1 VGVWCVWFRAPPQV
15 RYDLV
20 KREAEKEVSVRVL
33 LAAIGSRGDVQPM
46 LALGSAMRDAGHE
59 VMVSAPSN
67 FEDWT
72 VSLGFPYHESGE
84 DLQSWLLRQ
93 NRYALDAH
101 TANIEGLRHYYTEL
115 IPTQFQRLRPL
126 VHQVDLVVN
135 TGLDVAS
142 RSLAEL
148 SGTHHCYLCFCPQLV
163 PSVHHPPVLMGRL
176 GMPHWVN
183 RWSWYV
189 CGRIFDR
196 IMLEPLNEQREAL
209 GLPRLE
215 KVPRGAAGAD
225 LAIVAADPEIA
236 PAPNDMIPRVEQTG
250 FIFYPQK
257 PTENAALEDFLAD
270 GPPPVYF
277 GFGSMAHSNPQ
288 RTTAIILEAIRR
300 ADCRALIASGW
311 AGLGESD
318 LPDNCLHVRQVAHGP
333 LFPRLAAAV
342 HHGGSG
348 TVATA
353 ARAGIP
359 QIIIPHHMDQF
370 YWGHRIHTSGLGPK
384 PVPVRKLR
392 PEKLASTIRRAINNE
407 KLRKRCKEVAAMIEA
422 RNGLDETLQILER
435 FVADD

>member
-1 VGVWCVWFRAPPQV
+1 M
-15 RYDLV
+15 
-20 KREAEKEVSVRVL
+20 RVL

-46 LALGSAMRDAGHE
+46 LALGLAMRDAGHE
-59 VMVSAPSN
+59 VMVSAPAN

-72 VSLGFPYHESGE
+72 VSLGFLYHESGP

-126 VHQVDLVVN
+126 VPQVDLVVN
-135 TGLDVAS
+135 TGLDIAAH
-142 RSLAEL
+142 SLAEL
-148 SGTHHCYLCFCPQLV
+148 TGAHHCYICFCPQLV

-176 GMPHWVN
+176 GMPRWVN

-189 CGRIFDR
+189 CGRILDR

-215 KVPRGAAGAD
+215 NVPRGAAGAE

-236 PAPNDMIPRVEQTG
+236 PPPNDMIPGVEQTG

-270 GPPPVYF
+270 GAPPVYF

-288 RTTAIILEAIRR
+288 RTTAIILEAIRK
-300 ADCRALIASGW
+300 AGCRALIASGW

-348 TVATA
+348 TIAAA

-359 QIIIPHHMDQF
+359 QIVIPHHMDQF
-370 YWGHRIHTSGLGPK
+370 YWGHRIHASGLGPK
-384 PVPVRKLR
+384 PVPMRKLR
-392 PEKLASTIRRAINNE
+392 PEKLASALRRAMNGE
-407 KLRKRCKEVAAMIEA
+407 KLGKRCKSVAAMIEG
-422 RNGLDETLQILER
+422 RDGLGETVQSLER
-435 FVADD
+435 FVAAD